1 MGRSSMV
8 VFMAVITVAGCGG
21 SGEPKAGTSS
31 SVPSHA
37 PSAAASVKA
46 SATAGALPAAAD
58 GTRLSACHKR
68 KCEVLVSP
76 HDEISPPARLGVK
89 TVTVKSITGS
99 GVTYVGSGPGI
110 TLSLGGQKR
119 GMTSYMNDLAITTVA
134 VQAGKAVV
142 RFAKR

>member
-1 MGRSSMV
+1 MGRRSMIV
-8 VFMAVITVAGCGG
+8 LMVVITVAGCGG
-21 SGEPKAGTSS
+21 AGEPDAGSGSPLPPRT
-31 SVPSHA
+31 
-37 PSAAASVKA
+37 PSATASVKA

-76 HDEISPPARLGVK
+76 HDEISPPARFGVR
-89 TVTVKSITGS
+89 TVTVKSITGE

>member
-1 MGRSSMV
+1 MGRRSMV
-8 VFMAVITVAGCGG
+8 VFLVLTTIAGCGG
-21 SGEPKAGTSS
+21 SGEPKAGGSS
-31 SVPSHA
+31 SA
-37 PSAAASVKA
+37 PSRTPSANA
-46 SATAGALPAAAD
+46 SANASTTAGGLPAAAD

-89 TVTVKSITGS
+89 TVIVKSITS
-99 GVTYVGSGPGI
+99 EGVTYAGSGPGI
-110 TLSLGGQKR
+110 TLSLGGQQR

>member
-1 MGRSSMV
+1 MGRRSMV
-8 VFMAVITVAGCGG
+8 VFIAVMMVAGCGG
-21 SGEPKAGTSS
+21 SGEPETGATSS
-31 SVPSHA
+31 A
-37 PSAAASVKA
+37 PSRTPSAQASGKA

-76 HDEISPPARLGVK
+76 HDKISPPASLGVR

-99 GVTYVGSGPGI
+99 GVTYVGGGPGI
-110 TLSLGGQKR
+110 TLSLGGQRR

-142 RFAKR
+142 RFAKK

>member
-1 MGRSSMV
+1 MGRRSMV
-8 VFMAVITVAGCGG
+8 VFMVVIMVAGCGG
-21 SGEPKAGTSS
+21 SGEPKAGASS
-31 SVPSHA
+31 SA
-37 PSAAASVKA
+37 PSRTPSAEVSVKT

-58 GTRLSACHKR
+58 GTRLSACHKG

-76 HDEISPPARLGVK
+76 HDKISPPARLGVT
-89 TVTVKSITGS
+89 TVTVKSITGR

-110 TLSLGGQKR
+110 TLSLGGQRR